1 MSVNTILQA
10 FTELAP
16 HYEETI
22 DWEVRE
28 FCGLGYREFI
38 RHLADSVSVV
48 DGQFLLD
55 VASGT
60 AISSIEIAR
69 RIGAGG
75 QVVGL
80 DITPAMMAYG
90 TTNIAEAE
98 LGSRIHQVCGSGMQI
113 PLSADSFDVVMCGLG
128 THHMDVPRL
137 LAEIKRV
144 LKDGGSLVMADVG
157 APAYWRSIWG
167 RALMWV
173 MIRILRTFWR
183 SARIQAET
191 DAVPSLRTAEE
202 WRDLLVGSGFGSV
215 EMAEWPPRRFYYP
228 CALIVMAVVC
238 KDV

>member
-1 MSVNTILQA
+1 VSDAVVVQA

-16 HYEETI
+16 HYEETV

-28 FCGLGYREFI
+28 FCGLGYRELI
-38 RHLADSVSVV
+38 RHLAASVPVT
-48 DGQFLLD
+48 DGQVILD

-60 AISSIEIAR
+60 AVSSVEIAR
-69 RIGAGG
+69 RIGLGC

-90 TTNIAEAE
+90 AENIAAEE

-113 PLSADSFDVVMCGLG
+113 PLSADSLDVVICGLG

-144 LKDGGSLVMADVG
+144 LKDGGRLVMADVG

-167 RALMWV
+167 RTLMWG

-183 SARIQAET
+183 GARVQAET
-191 DAVPSLRTAEE
+191 DAMPSLLTAAE

-215 EMAEWPPRRFYYP
+215 EIVEWPPRRFYYP
-228 CALIVMAVVC
+228 CVLIVQTVVC
-238 KDV
+238 KDA